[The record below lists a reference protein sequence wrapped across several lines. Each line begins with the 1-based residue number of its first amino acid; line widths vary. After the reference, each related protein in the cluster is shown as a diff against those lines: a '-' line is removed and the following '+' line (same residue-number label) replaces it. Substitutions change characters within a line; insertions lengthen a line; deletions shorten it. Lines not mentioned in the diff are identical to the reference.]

1 MDEYQFRIIFLIGV
15 TLLLSFVSINFVFAA
30 KIQSGVTIN
39 QVPASAPPIATCG
52 LELLSGVPINYG
64 QLTAQAGSN
73 FVFSADQKVTYSNT
87 GNASAQVMVK
97 GGNWTGGSA
106 ANPHTFFG
114 PGWTHVTNNPNVD
127 WLGKRRLRDTE
138 IPLGQLGPGQT
149 GQSYWQVRIP
159 TNAGINGSL
168 HQEVTI
174 DLSCQEGATT
184 PSTTSSSNAASSLGD
199 KAPLLATSPLCLSC
213 KIIPSQEGA
222 MVRYLVTV
230 MIHWPQSGT
239 GVGGLL
245 NSLKPQQGQVFVT
258 DTITGLTTPIGIV
271 KQGGDMTLSYTL
283 SAGPGDEIYS
293 YLRGESSGQ
302 QWNSERIKLG
312 NTNPI
317 LHINV
322 S

>member
-1 MDEYQFRIIFLIGV
+1 MDEYHLKTVFLICV
-15 TLLLSFVSINFVFAA
+15 TLLLSFVSVNFVFAA

-39 QVPASAPPIATCG
+39 QVPTSTPPIATCG

-73 FVFSADQKVTYSNT
+73 YVMSADQKVTYSNT

-106 ANPHTFFG
+106 ANPQTFSE
-114 PGWTHVTNNPNVD
+114 PGWTHVTSNPNID
-127 WLGKRRLRDTE
+127 WMGKRKLRSTE

-159 TNAGINGSL
+159 TNTGINGSM

-184 PSTTSSSNAASSLGD
+184 TTSSNNAAPSLGD
-199 KAPLLATSPLCLSC
+199 RALLLAPTPQSKLISP
-213 KIIPSQEGA
+213 QEST
-222 MVRYLVTV
+222 MIRYSVTV

-239 GVGGLL
+239 GISGLL
-245 NSLKPQQGQVFVT
+245 NSIKPQQGQVFVT
-258 DTITGLTTPIGIV
+258 DTTTSLTTPVGIV
-271 KQGGDMTLSYTL
+271 KQGGDTTLSYTI
-283 SAGPGDEIYS
+283 SAGAGDEIYS
-293 YLRGESSGQ
+293 FLRGENSGQ

>member
-1 MDEYQFRIIFLIGV
+1 MDEYHIKIIFLIGV

-39 QVPASAPPIATCG
+39 QVPTSAPPIATCG

-73 FVFSADQKVTYSNT
+73 YVMSADQKVTYSNT

-114 PGWTHVTNNPNVD
+114 PGWTHVTSNPNVD

-138 IPLGQLGPGQT
+138 IPLGGLGPGQT

-159 TNAGINGSL
+159 TNTGINGSL

-174 DLSCQEGATT
+174 DLNCQESA
-184 PSTTSSSNAASSLGD
+184 PSSLSNNNTAPSLGD
-199 KAPLLATSPLCLSC
+199 TVPLLATTPQN
-213 KIIPSQEGA
+213 SQGGTTQNSQ
-222 MVRYLVTV
+222 RDYLVTV
-230 MIHWPQSGT
+230 VVNWPQPT
-239 GVGGLL
+239 YLL
-245 NSLKPQQGQVFVT
+245 DQKPGQGKVFLAVQNAQFKPQIGVVNQ
-258 DTITGLTTPIGIV
+258 TGET
-271 KQGGDMTLSYTL
+271 KLSYTIMA
-283 SAGPGDEIYS
+283 SAGEEIFS
-293 YLRGESSGQ
+293 YLKTDSGSFYI
-302 QWNSERIKLG
+302 SERIKLG
-312 NTNPI
+312 DTNPI
-317 LHINV
+317 LHIKATH
-322 S
+322 

>member
-1 MDEYQFRIIFLIGV
+1 MDEYHLKIVFLISV
-15 TLLLSFVSINFVFAA
+15 TLLLSFVSVNFVVAA

-39 QVPASAPPIATCG
+39 QVPTSTSEHPPIATCG

-73 FVFSADQKVTYSNT
+73 YVMSADQKVTYSNT

-97 GGNWTGGSA
+97 GGNWTGGGA
-106 ANPHTFFG
+106 ANPQTFSE
-114 PGWTHVTNNPNVD
+114 PGWTHVTTNPNID
-127 WLGKRRLRDTE
+127 WMGKRKLRITE

-159 TNAGINGSL
+159 TNTGINGSL

-184 PSTTSSSNAASSLGD
+184 TTSNNAATSLGD
-199 KAPLLATSPLCLSC
+199 RVLLLAPTPQSKLISP
-213 KIIPSQEGA
+213 QEST
-222 MVRYLVTV
+222 MIRYSVTV

-239 GVGGLL
+239 GISGLL
-245 NSLKPQQGQVFVT
+245 NTIKPQQGQVFVT
-258 DTITGLTTPIGIV
+258 DTTTSLTTPIGIV
-271 KQGGDMTLSYTL
+271 KQGGDMTLSYTI
-283 SAGPGDEIYS
+283 SAGAGDEIYS
-293 YLRGESSGQ
+293 FLRGENTGE
-302 QWNSERIKLG
+302 QWYSERIKLG

>member
-1 MDEYQFRIIFLIGV
+1 MYGCHLKTVFLIGV
-15 TLLLSFVSINFVFAA
+15 TILLSFVSVNFAVAA

-39 QVPASAPPIATCG
+39 QVPTSIATCG

-64 QLTAQAGSN
+64 QLTAQAGLN
-73 FVFSADQKVTYSNT
+73 YVRSADQKVTYSNT

-97 GGNWTGGSA
+97 GGDWTGGSA
-106 ANPHTFFG
+106 ANPQTFSG
-114 PGWTHVTNNPNVD
+114 PEWTRVASDPNVD
-127 WLGKRRLRDTE
+127 WQSKMNLKSSE

-149 GQSYWQVRIP
+149 GQSYWQVQIP
-159 TNAGINGSL
+159 TNTGINGSI

-174 DLSCQEGATT
+174 DLNCQEGATT
-184 PSTTSSSNAASSLGD
+184 NTSSSNNAATSLGD
-199 KAPLLATSPLCLSC
+199 RALLLAPTPQSKLISP
-213 KIIPSQEGA
+213 QESS
-222 MVRYLVTV
+222 MIHYSVTV

-239 GVGGLL
+239 GISGLL
-245 NSLKPQQGQVFVT
+245 NSIKPQQGQVFVT
-258 DTITGLTTPIGIV
+258 DTITKLTTPIGIV
-271 KQGGDMTLSYTL
+271 KQGGDMTLSSTI
-283 SAGPGDEIYS
+283 SAGYGDEIYS
-293 YLRGESSGQ
+293 FLRGENSGQ

>member
-1 MDEYQFRIIFLIGV
+1 MDEYHIKIIFLIGV

-39 QVPASAPPIATCG
+39 QVPTSAPPIATCG

-73 FVFSADQKVTYSNT
+73 YVMSADQKVTYSNT

-114 PGWTHVTNNPNVD
+114 PGWTHVTSNPNVD

-138 IPLGQLGPGQT
+138 IPLGGLGPGQT

-159 TNAGINGSL
+159 TNTGINGSL

-174 DLSCQEGATT
+174 DLSCQEGTTT
-184 PSTTSSSNAASSLGD
+184 PSTTSSSIGD
-199 KAPLLATSPLCLSC
+199 KAPLLATTPQS
-213 KIIPSQEGA
+213 KVIPSQEGT
-222 MVRYLVTV
+222 MVHYLVTV

-258 DTITGLTTPIGIV
+258 DTITGVTTPIGMV
-271 KQGGDMTLSYTL
+271 KQGGDMTLSYAL

-293 YLRGESSGQ
+293 YLRGENSGQ

>member
-1 MDEYQFRIIFLIGV
+1 MEECHLMIVILIGV
-15 TLLLSFVSINFVFAA
+15 TFMLSFVPVNFVAAA

-39 QVPASAPPIATCG
+39 LVPKSIATCG

-73 FVFSADQKVTYSNT
+73 YVMSADQKVTYSNT

-114 PGWTHVTNNPNVD
+114 PGWTHVTSNPNVD

-138 IPLGQLGPGQT
+138 IPLGGLGPGQT

-159 TNAGINGSL
+159 TNTGINGSL

-174 DLSCQEGATT
+174 DLSCQESA
-184 PSTTSSSNAASSLGD
+184 PSTTSNNNTAPSLGD
-199 KAPLLATSPLCLSC
+199 TVPLLATTPQN
-213 KIIPSQEGA
+213 SQGGTTPQNSQ
-222 MVRYLVTV
+222 RDYLVTV
-230 MIHWPQSGT
+230 VVNWPQPIY
-239 GVGGLL
+239 LL
-245 NSLKPQQGQVFVT
+245 DQKPGQGQVFLS
-258 DTITGLTTPIGIV
+258 DQNAGFRNQIGVV
-271 KQGGDMTLSYTL
+271 KQGGETTLTYTL
-283 SAGPGDEIYS
+283 KASAGDDI
-293 YLRGESSGQ
+293 SSLMTTNEGPL
-302 QWNSERIKLG
+302 WFSEHIKLG

-317 LHINV
+317 LHIKATH
-322 S
+322 

>member
-1 MDEYQFRIIFLIGV
+1 MDECHLKIVFLIGV
-15 TLLLSFVSINFVFAA
+15 TFLLSFVSVNFAVAA

-39 QVPASAPPIATCG
+39 QVPTAIATCG

-64 QLTAQAGSN
+64 QLTAQAGLGYVRST
-73 FVFSADQKVTYSNT
+73 DQKVTYSNT

-97 GGNWTGGSA
+97 GGDWTGGSA
-106 ANPHTFFG
+106 ANPQTFSG
-114 PGWTHVTNNPNVD
+114 PEWTHVASDPNVD
-127 WLGKRRLRDTE
+127 WQSKTNLKSTE

-149 GQSYWQVRIP
+149 GQSYWQVQIP
-159 TNAGINGSL
+159 TNTGINGSI

-174 DLSCQEGATT
+174 DLNCQEGATT
-184 PSTTSSSNAASSLGD
+184 NTTTSPSNAATSLGD
-199 KAPLLATSPLCLSC
+199 RVPLLATTPQSKLISP
-213 KIIPSQEGA
+213 QEGS
-222 MVRYLVTV
+222 MVHYLVTV

-239 GVGGLL
+239 GISGLL

-271 KQGGDMTLSYTL
+271 KQGGDMTLSYAL

-293 YLRGESSGQ
+293 YLRGENSGQ

-312 NTNPI
+312 TTNPI